1 MLWNSEIFPII
12 WKVAI
17 LISDQS
23 MKEKKKLKT
32 NNLTI
37 NKEIFL

>member
-1 MLWNSEIFPII
+1 MLWNSETFPQI

-23 MKEKKKLKT
+23 MKKKKLKT

-37 NKEIFL
+37 NKEIFR